1 MCAGTRWLSPAHSG
15 VTRRANSAVAASF
28 LALRRL
34 VVLLTNVGLC
44 PAWVELLVNNLL
56 KGGVAW
62 ADAEKAKI
70 ADLNWR
76 ITVEK
81 PL

>member
-1 MCAGTRWLSPAHSG
+1 LILSAPSLAPAWPL
-15 VTRRANSAVAASF
+15 TDQKTDLFLWMRSAVIGF
-28 LALRRL
+28 TK
-34 VVLLTNVGLC
+34 VGVLDPWATV
-44 PAWVELLVNNLL
+44 LVNNLL

-76 ITVEK
+76 IVAVK
-81 PL
+81 PMH

>member
-1 MCAGTRWLSPAHSG
+1 MR
-15 VTRRANSAVAASF
+15 SAVIGF
-28 LALRRL
+28 TK
-34 VVLLTNVGLC
+34 VGVLDPWATV
-44 PAWVELLVNNLL
+44 LVNNLL

-76 ITVEK
+76 IVAVK
-81 PL
+81 PMH